1 MLFGCDVDSYHR
13 TLNIRNILLELFR
26 RWRCTSLIMLHYLIF
41 KMMFVDG
48 NSYQF
53 EHVFLF

>member
-1 MLFGCDVDSYHR
+1 MLFGCDVSYHR

-26 RWRCTSLIMLHYLIF
+26 RWRCTSLIMLHYPTF
-41 KMMFVDG
+41 KIMFLDG

-53 EHVFLF
+53 EPVFLF